1 MTRLSI
7 HLLGQLLVLL
17 DGEPVTSFESD
28 KVRALLA
35 YLAVES
41 DRPHRRE
48 ALVGLLWPDRSEQ
61 AALNN
66 LRGALSNLRSAIHDH
81 VATPPFLLATR
92 QAIQF
97 NPESDHWLDVSALA
111 PLAASREAAC
121 PVQALEEAVS
131 LYRGPFLEGFTVRD
145 SEIFE
150 EWALLK
156 REQIG
161 RQIARACQQLVAH
174 YEQAGAYDQALG
186 HAWRWTE
193 LEPLDEAAHRH
204 LMRLLGANRQR
215 AAALAHYET
224 LCCMLDEELGVEP
237 SEETA
242 ELHRALLDGELGRPP
257 PPVLPERDAAPRPIE
272 LPAQPTPFIG
282 RRRELDQ
289 IAGLLSD
296 PACRLLTLT
305 GPGGVGKTRLAVQA
319 ACEAASGF
327 PDGVFFVP
335 LMPLTSAEFLVSAI
349 AAALKLAFYGPL
361 DPKVQLLNHLREMQ
375 ALLVLDGFEHLLAGV
390 GVLAGILE
398 QAPHVMLLVTSRE
411 RLNLHGEWVDEVEGM
426 NFPAEGVTARLEQY
440 EAVQLFLQGA
450 RRVRPDFALSEAREP
465 FVARI
470 CQLLLG
476 MPLGIELAAS
486 WLRTLST
493 QQIVTELESG
503 LEFLTSS
510 LRDVPERHRSL
521 WAAFDHSWKL
531 LSEDE
536 QAAFRRL
543 SVFRGG
549 FERSAAEHVAGASL
563 SILSA
568 LVDKSLVHRSGSG
581 RYEIHELLRQYAH
594 NKLVDAGEA
603 EAINRKHLDWFLK
616 LAEQTHVELWGA
628 ADPAR
633 VQRLEAECDN
643 LRVALEW
650 STTSGE
656 AEEGL
661 RLAVVLTWFWYVR
674 ADLSE
679 GRHWLR
685 RALEAGK
692 DASPE
697 LRAVALSYSGNLAI
711 AQRDLERGMALIEA
725 CLPACH
731 DTGNFYEM
739 GWALLHAGFAALQQG
754 DFEQAAERYAE
765 STGMFTRVGYD
776 PGVATMLVYRG
787 VLACHQGDYERA
799 RTFIQEGLP
808 LLREVGD
815 RVAVAR
821 GLLGLGLSAFH
832 QDTLERAEGFFKEG
846 LSLAREIGA
855 RLDMPPLLEGLAAVA
870 CRKNHHRQG
879 CMLLG
884 FSDQLRGAIGTPISI
899 AERADYEAV
908 MSAVHS
914 NLGDKGF
921 AEAWAEGQKMTMDQ
935 ALRCALET
943 V

>member
-81 VATPPFLLATR
+81 AAAPPFLLVTR
-92 QAIQF
+92 QTIQF
-97 NPESDHWLDVSALA
+97 NPESDHWLDVSVLA
-111 PLAASREAAC
+111 PLTSGREAARS
-121 PVQALEEAVS
+121 VQALEEAVS

-145 SEIFE
+145 SEAFE

-174 YEQAGAYDQALG
+174 YEQAGAYEQALS

-193 LEPLDEAAHRH
+193 LEPLDEAAHRQ

-224 LCCMLDEELGVEP
+224 LCRTLDDELGVEP
-237 SEETA
+237 SEETQ
-242 ELHRALLDGELGRPP
+242 ELYHALLKGELARPL
-257 PPVLPERDAAPRPIE
+257 PPVPPEREVPVPPIE

-282 RRRELDQ
+282 RRRELEQ
-289 IAGLLSD
+289 IAGLLSN

-319 ACEAASGF
+319 ARGAASDF

-390 GVLAGILE
+390 SVLAGILE
-398 QAPHVMLLVTSRE
+398 QAPDVMLLVTSRE
-411 RLNLHGEWVDEVEGM
+411 RLNLHGEWVYEVEGM
-426 NFPAEGVTARLEQY
+426 DFPAEGATAGLEQY
-440 EAVQLFLQGA
+440 EAVQLFLQSA
-450 RRVRPDFALSEAREP
+450 RRVRPDFALSEARKP
-465 FVARI
+465 PVARI
-470 CQLLLG
+470 CQLMLG
-476 MPLGIELAAS
+476 MPLGIELAAT
-486 WLRTLST
+486 WLRALST
-493 QQIVTELESG
+493 EQIVSELESG

-531 LSEDE
+531 LTEDE
-536 QAAFRRL
+536 QAACRRL

-549 FERSAAEHVAGASL
+549 FERSAAEYVAGASL
-563 SILSA
+563 PILSA
-568 LVDKSLVHRSGSG
+568 LVDKSLVRRSSAG
-581 RYEIHELLRQYAH
+581 RYEVHELLRQYAH
-594 NKLVDAGEA
+594 SKLVDAGEA

-616 LAEQTHVELWGA
+616 LAEQTRIRLWGA

-633 VQRLEAECDN
+633 VQRLEAELDN

-650 STTSGE
+650 STTAGE
-656 AEEGL
+656 GEKGLQLAEAL
-661 RLAVVLTWFWYVR
+661 MWFWYVR
-674 ADLSE
+674 ADLFE
-679 GRHWLR
+679 GRYWLR

-692 DASPE
+692 DASLE

-711 AQRDLERGMALIEA
+711 AQRDHEQGMALNEEGLRA
-725 CLPACH
+725 CREV
-731 DTGNFYEM
+731 GNFYEA
-739 GWALLHAGFAALQQG
+739 GWVLLNTGFAALQQG
-754 DFEQAAERYAE
+754 DFEQAAKRYAE
-765 STGMFTRVGYD
+765 SADMFTRVGYE
-776 PGVATMLVYRG
+776 PGVATLRIYRG
-787 VLACHQGDYERA
+787 ILACHQGDYERA
-799 RTFIQEGLP
+799 RTFIEEGLP
-808 LLREVGD
+808 AIRRAGD

-821 GLLGLGLSAFH
+821 GLFGLGVAAFH
-832 QDTLERAEGFFKEG
+832 QGALEQAEGFFKEG

-855 RLDMPPLLEGLAAVA
+855 RLDMPPLLGGLAAVA
-870 CRKNHHRQG
+870 CSKNQHRQG

-884 FSDQLRGAIGTPISI
+884 FSDRLRSTIGTPITV
-899 AERADYEAV
+899 AERADYEACL
-908 MSAVHS
+908 SALRA
-914 NLGDKGF
+914 NLEDEVF
-921 AEAWAEGQKMTMDQ
+921 AEAWAEGQNMTMEQ
-935 ALRCALET
+935 ALRCALDA